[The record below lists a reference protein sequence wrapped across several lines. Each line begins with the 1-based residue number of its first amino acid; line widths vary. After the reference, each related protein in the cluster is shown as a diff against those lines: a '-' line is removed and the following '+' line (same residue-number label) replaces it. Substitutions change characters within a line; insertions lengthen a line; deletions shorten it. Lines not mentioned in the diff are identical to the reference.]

1 MIKKRAKGV
10 EITLMARDDKDV
22 QGEAI
27 EGVENMIH
35 TNNKKPLLRRE
46 DTVEH
51 TIRGCLPQ

>member
-1 MIKKRAKGV
+1 
-10 EITLMARDDKDV
+10 MARDDTDG

-51 TIRGCLPQ
+51 TIRGRLPQ